1 MSNCEGDRLTV
12 RADAANLAR
21 IADFIRCATAA
32 WCRDEQESYDIQ
44 MAVDEACAN
53 IIAYAYASAEEGTID
68 LEVSCAPEACTITIR
83 DRGVPFDPAT
93 VPPPDVEA
101 PLEDRAIGGLGLY
114 LMRRLMDE
122 VAFEF
127 SAEHGNT
134 LRMVK
139 RRLRS
144 ADDATGA
151 AP

>member
-1 MSNCEGDRLTV
+1 MSNCESDRLTV
-12 RADAANLAR
+12 RADTANLSR
-21 IADFIRCATAA
+21 IAEFVRCATAA

-53 IIAYAYASAEEGTID
+53 IIAYAYAGVEDGMID
-68 LEVSCAPEACTITIR
+68 LEISCTPEACTITIR
-83 DRGVPFDPAT
+83 DRGVPFDPAS
-93 VPPPDVEA
+93 VPPPDIEA

-114 LMRRLMDE
+114 LMRRLMDKVE
-122 VAFEF
+122 FEF

-139 RRLRS
+139 RRLQS
-144 ADDATGA
+144 AGDATGA